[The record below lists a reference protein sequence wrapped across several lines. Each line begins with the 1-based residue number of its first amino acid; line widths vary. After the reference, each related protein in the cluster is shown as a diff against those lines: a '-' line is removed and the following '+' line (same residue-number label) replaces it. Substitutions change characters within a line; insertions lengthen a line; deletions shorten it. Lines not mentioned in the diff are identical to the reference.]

1 MYGSI
6 EGLIHHFESVM
17 PNRGFETPVNEV
29 YAAQETANGE
39 LGFFLVGDGT
49 NKAFRAK
56 TRGPSFIHLQ
66 SANLLM
72 RGHTISE
79 VVVILASLNVIAAEL
94 DR

>member
-1 MYGSI
+1 
-6 EGLIHHFESVM
+6 M

-56 TRGPSFIHLQ
+56 TRGPSFVHLQ

-79 VVVILASLNVIAAEL
+79 VVVILASLNIIAAEL